1 VQPALGY
8 LSKKG
13 GASGLGTDPIDDE
26 TAAPSSQS
34 TQADMP
40 TSALD
45 PDASS
50 TTIIGPYHLLQLIGE
65 GGMGQVWLAEQ
76 KQPVRRR
83 VAVKLIKVGMDTRE
97 VVARFESERQALAL
111 MDHPAIAKVF
121 DAGSTPEGRPYF
133 VMEFVAGLPITD
145 YCDRHKLTMRQRMEL
160 FILVCDGVQHA
171 HQKAI
176 IHRDLKPTNI
186 LVTEVDGKPVPRI
199 IDFGVAKATS
209 QQLNPGTMY
218 TRAGAIIGTTGYMSP
233 EQADSGG
240 EDLDTRS
247 DVYSLG
253 VVFYELLVGALP
265 IDFAK
270 LAYDEMLRRL
280 RETDAPK
287 PSTRVRTLGQTSL
300 TNAQNRGVD
309 TVALTRQLRGD
320 ADAIA
325 LKALEKDRKRRYASP
340 ADLAGDIGRYLR
352 NEPVTAHTPSLSY
365 RARKYVRRH
374 TLGVSLA
381 VAILLLLV
389 GLAIAQTI
397 ELRRIRQQRDRADRI
412 TEFMTNMFTVSD
424 PSHSRGNDVRVREIL
439 DKASS
444 QVLSGLDKDPL
455 DQAQLMGVMGDV
467 YRNLGMY
474 PQAESLLRRAL
485 ASRKKLLGDK
495 NEDTLKSMYSLATLL
510 REQSRTAEAEK
521 LARQTL
527 DLRRSTLG
535 PEARAT
541 VESMSQ
547 LSLILN
553 EEGHYPEA
561 EQVEREALAI
571 AGQKFGT
578 NDPITVSAASN
589 LAIDLAYEGKF
600 AQAEEQFR
608 SVLQMDRDTLGP
620 DDPKTMAAEINLGAI
635 LLQEDKY
642 PQAEQLMRPL
652 LDRERRVLGPDH
664 PTTLLTMGNL
674 ALVLSQEKRE
684 TEAEQLFR
692 ETLAIKQKKL
702 GPEHRSTLVTAGN
715 LADVLREEGKLAEA
729 ETLTRETL
737 AIERR
742 TLGNDHS
749 DTQETVLT
757 LGQLLTA
764 EGHYAEAEPL
774 LREAYDTQVR
784 ILGRDHSHTAEAAY
798 NLGALYAQEGKK
810 DQAMTQLTSAV
821 DHGLSAKLDLEL
833 ATDTDFKSLHGDP
846 SFAALLVHARERAE
860 ASKQAK

>member
-1 VQPALGY
+1 MGI
-8 LSKKG
+8 
-13 GASGLGTDPIDDE
+13 DPIDDE
-26 TAAPSSQS
+26 TAAPSIQP
-34 TQADMP
+34 TQADLP
-40 TSALD
+40 TSAID

-50 TTIIGPYHLLQLIGE
+50 TTTIIGPYHLLQLIGE

-160 FILVCDGVQHA
+160 FILVCEGVQHA

-233 EQADSGG
+233 EQADSAG

-352 NEPVTAHTPSLSY
+352 NEPVTAHAPSLSY

-374 TLGVSLA
+374 MLGVSLA
-381 VAILLLLV
+381 AAILLLLV

-485 ASRKKLLGDK
+485 ASRQKLLGDK

-547 LSLILN
+547 LGLILN

-571 AGQKFGT
+571 ASQKFGT
-578 NDPITVSAASN
+578 NDPITVDAASN
-589 LAIDLAYEGKF
+589 LAINLAYEGKF

-635 LLQEDKY
+635 LLQQDKY

-674 ALVLSQEKRE
+674 ALVLSLEKRE

-749 DTQETVLT
+749 DTQETVET

-774 LREAYDTQVR
+774 LREAYDTEVR

-798 NLGALYAQEGKK
+798 NLGGLYAQEGQKER
-810 DQAMTQLTSAV
+810 S
-821 DHGLSAKLDLEL
+821 HGPSDERCRPRAFRQ
-833 ATDTDFKSLHGDP
+833 TGFRTRHGYG
-846 SFAALLVHARERAE
+846 L
-860 ASKQAK
+860 

>member
-1 VQPALGY
+1 
-8 LSKKG
+8 
-13 GASGLGTDPIDDE
+13 
-26 TAAPSSQS
+26 
-34 TQADMP
+34 
-40 TSALD
+40 
-45 PDASS
+45 
-50 TTIIGPYHLLQLIGE
+50 
-65 GGMGQVWLAEQ
+65 MGQVWLAEQ

-133 VMEFVAGLPITD
+133 VMEYVAGQPITD
-145 YCDRHKLTMRQRMEL
+145 YCDRHRLTMRQRMEL
-160 FILVCDGVQHA
+160 FILVCEGVQHA

-176 IHRDLKPTNI
+176 IHRDLKPSNI

-209 QQLNPGTMY
+209 QQLNAGTMY
-218 TRAGAIIGTTGYMSP
+218 TRAGAMIGTPGYMSP

-265 IDFAK
+265 IEFAK
-270 LAYDEMLRRL
+270 LAYDEMLRHL

-325 LKALEKDRKRRYASP
+325 LKALEKDRTRRYASP
-340 ADLAGDIGRYLR
+340 ADLAADIGRYLR
-352 NEPVTAHTPSLSY
+352 SEPVTAHPPSLPY

-374 TLGVSLA
+374 TLGVGLA
-381 VAILLLLV
+381 AAIILLLV
-389 GLAIAQTI
+389 GLAVAQTI
-397 ELRRIRQQRDRADRI
+397 QLRRIRQERDRADRI
-412 TEFMTNMFTVSD
+412 TEFMTNMFKVSD

-455 DQAQLMGVMGDV
+455 DQAQLMAVMGDV
-467 YRNLGMY
+467 YENLGLY

-485 ASRKKLLGDK
+485 ASRTKLLGDK
-495 NEDTLKSMYSLATLL
+495 NEDTLKSMYSLASVLQL
-510 REQSRTAEAEK
+510 ESRTAEGEK
-521 LARQTL
+521 LSRQTL
-527 DLRRSTLG
+527 DLRRRTLG
-535 PEARAT
+535 PEARGT

-547 LSLILN
+547 VGLILN
-553 EEGHYPEA
+553 DEGHYPEA
-561 EQVEREALAI
+561 EEMERGALAI
-571 AGQKFGT
+571 ASRKFGAS
-578 NDPITVSAASN
+578 DPITVTAATN
-589 LAIDLAYEGKF
+589 LAIGLAYEGKF

-608 SVLQMDRDTLGP
+608 SVLQMDRDSFGA
-620 DDPKTMAAEINLGAI
+620 DDPKTIGAEINVGAI
-635 LLQEDKY
+635 LLEEDKY
-642 PQAEQLMRPL
+642 PQAEELMRAL

-674 ALVLSQEKRE
+674 GLVLSQEKRRP
-684 TEAEQLFR
+684 EAEQLFR

-715 LADVLREEGKLAEA
+715 LADVLREEGKVAEA

-749 DTQETVLT
+749 DTQASVQS

-764 EGHYAEAEPL
+764 QGHYAEAEPL
-774 LREAYDTQVR
+774 LREAYDTRLR
-784 ILGRDHSHTAEAAY
+784 ILGRDHVQTAEAAY
-798 NLGALYAQEGKK
+798 NLGALYALEGKK
-810 DQAMTQLTSAV
+810 GEAMAQLTSAV

-833 ATDTDFKSLHGDP
+833 ATEKQFKSLHGDA
-846 SFAALLVHARERAE
+846 SFEALLVHARARAE
-860 ASKQAK
+860 AAKQAK

>member
-1 VQPALGY
+1 
-8 LSKKG
+8 
-13 GASGLGTDPIDDE
+13 
-26 TAAPSSQS
+26 
-34 TQADMP
+34 
-40 TSALD
+40 
-45 PDASS
+45 
-50 TTIIGPYHLLQLIGE
+50 
-65 GGMGQVWLAEQ
+65 MGQVWLAEQ

-111 MDHPAIAKVF
+111 MDHPGIAKVF

-133 VMEFVAGLPITD
+133 VMEYVAGLPITD
-145 YCDRHKLTMRQRMEL
+145 YCDRHRLTMRQRMEL

-218 TRAGAIIGTTGYMSP
+218 TRVGAIIGTTGYMSP
-233 EQADSGG
+233 EQADSAG
-240 EDLDTRS
+240 EDIDTRS

-287 PSTRVRTLGQTSL
+287 PSTRVRTLGHTSL

-309 TVALTRQLRGD
+309 AVALTRQLRGD

-325 LKALEKDRKRRYASP
+325 LKALEKDRKQRYASP
-340 ADLAGDIGRYLR
+340 ADLAADIGRYLR
-352 NEPVTAHTPSLSY
+352 NEPVTAHPPSLPY

-374 TLGVSLA
+374 TLGVGLA
-381 VAILLLLV
+381 AAIILLLA
-389 GLAIAQTI
+389 GLAITQTI
-397 ELRRIRQQRDRADRI
+397 ELRRIRQERDRADRI
-412 TEFMTNMFTVSD
+412 TEFMTNMFKVSD
-424 PSHSRGNDVRVREIL
+424 PSQSRGNDVRVREIL
-439 DKASS
+439 EKASS
-444 QVLSGLDKDPL
+444 QVLSGLDKDPQ
-455 DQAQLMGVMGDV
+455 DRAQLMEVMGDV
-467 YRNLGMY
+467 YKNLGLY
-474 PQAESLLRRAL
+474 SQAESLLRPAL
-485 ASRKKLLGDK
+485 ATRTKLLGDK
-495 NEDTLKSMYSLATLL
+495 NEDTLKSMDSMANLL
-510 REQSRTAEAEK
+510 ELESRSAEAEK
-521 LARQTL
+521 LSRQTL
-527 DLRRSTLG
+527 DLRRRTLG
-535 PEARAT
+535 PEARGT
-541 VESMSQ
+541 VQSMSQ
-547 LSLILN
+547 VGLILN
-553 EEGHYPEA
+553 DEGRYSEA
-561 EQVEREALAI
+561 EEMDRKALAI
-571 AGQKFGT
+571 ASRKFGT
-578 NDPITVSAASN
+578 NDPITVTAASN

-600 AQAEEQFR
+600 AAAEEQFR
-608 SVLQMDRDTLGP
+608 SVLQMDRDSLGA
-620 DDPKTMAAEINLGAI
+620 DDPKTIGAETNVGAI

-642 PQAEQLMRPL
+642 PQAEEVLRGL

-674 ALVLSQEKRE
+674 GLVLSQEKRR
-684 TEAEQLFR
+684 TEAEQQFR

-702 GPEHRSTLVTAGN
+702 GPEHRSTLVTSGN
-715 LADVLREEGKLAEA
+715 LADVLREEGKFAEA

-742 TLGNDHS
+742 TLGNNHS
-749 DTQETVLT
+749 DTQATVQA

-764 EGHYAEAEPL
+764 EGHYVEAERL
-774 LREAYDTQVR
+774 LREAYDTRLR
-784 ILGRDHSHTAEAAY
+784 ILGRDHSQTAEAAY
-798 NLGALYAQEGKK
+798 NLGALYAAQGKK
-810 DQAMTQLTSAV
+810 EEAMASLVSAV

-833 ATDTDFKSLHGDP
+833 ATDTQFKSLHGDA
-846 SFAALLVHARERAE
+846 SFETLLVHARQRAE
-860 ASKQAK
+860 ASKQPK